1 MAGCYGPPVKIAVVI
16 PTLNEAEHIVG
27 AVASATAPDVEVL
40 VVDGGSVDGTRERAV
55 AAGARVSTA
64 LGGRARQLAA
74 GVRETRSDAIVFLHA
89 DTRLPPGFAPAMC
102 ASLTDP
108 RVVVGA
114 FRFRLDENRFGLR
127 LVEWGARLRAAVLRL
142 PYGDQALFVRR
153 AALEAIGG
161 VPQTPI
167 MEDLDLVWALRR
179 RGRLTLLSL
188 SATTSARR
196 YQSAGV
202 LRTVFRNLAAA
213 AAWRLHIDR
222 ERVSAWYRR

>member
-16 PTLNEAEHIVG
+16 PTLNEAEQIVG
-27 AVASATAPDVEVL
+27 AIASATAPDVEVL
-40 VVDGGSVDGTRERAV
+40 VVDGGSVDGTRERAA
-55 AAGARVSTA
+55 AAGARVSTSLA
-64 LGGRARQLAA
+64 GRARQLAV

-89 DTRLPPGFAPAMC
+89 DTRLPPGFAPAIC
-102 ASLTDP
+102 ASLADP

-114 FRFRLDENRFGLR
+114 FRFRFDENRFGLR

-142 PYGDQALFVRR
+142 PYGDQVLFVRR
-153 AALEAIGG
+153 ATLEAIGG

-167 MEDLDLVWALRR
+167 MEDLDLVQALRR
-179 RGRLTLLSL
+179 SGRLSLLSL
-188 SATTSARR
+188 PATTSARR
-196 YQSAGV
+196 YRRAGV

-213 AAWRLHIDR
+213 VAWRLHIDR